1 MTDEEDT
8 DAPLLFRGRTA
19 GESRERTRC
28 CGFMDVKLYNIVLL
42 GLSFMLL
49 FTAFQTCSMVEVC
62 RQRILKFTG
71 GGVFYFCDFYFK
83 EWP

>member
-8 DAPLLFRGRTA
+8 DAPLLFRGRPA
-19 GESRERTRC
+19 GEIREGTRC
-28 CGFMDVKLYNIVLL
+28 CGFMDIKLYNIVLL

-62 RQRILKFTG
+62 RQKILKFTG
-71 GGVFYFCDFYFK
+71 GYFCDFLDFE
-83 EWP
+83 EWR